1 MALAILLAVLSFP
14 VCALAVAIQL
24 LVGTDYVRWT
34 MARPGYPP
42 SPGFSREERLAIK
55 RSLLRR
61 EGVTVG
67 TTRG

>member
-1 MALAILLAVLSFP
+1 MSEPAVAARDSRPMALAILLAVLSFP

-42 SPGFSREERLAIK
+42 SPGFSPMTA
-55 RSLLRR
+55 
-61 EGVTVG
+61 
-67 TTRG
+67 